1 MTRND
6 GHLLRVA
13 IVFSIVPEANL
24 TLLKRTNQL
33 WKLYAFIGSMAVGGG
48 ITLFQSLL
56 PRIMEKEAIL
66 YFVIGGMLLVIGAFA
81 WAYSAIRC
89 PECSLKLLWYSLT
102 KEGLGTWFTWLI
114 HLEECPQC
122 TKLNGLA
129 TSTRKRKRSSAK
141 V

>member
-1 MTRND
+1 M
-6 GHLLRVA
+6 A
-13 IVFSIVPEANL
+13 I
-24 TLLKRTNQL
+24 
-33 WKLYAFIGSMAVGGG
+33 GGG

-56 PRIMEKEAIL
+56 PRVMEKEAIPSV
-66 YFVIGGMLLVIGAFA
+66 VIGGMLLVIGAFA

-89 PECSLKLLWYSLT
+89 PECKLKLLWYSIT
-102 KEGLGTWFTWLI
+102 KEGLGTWFTWLV

-129 TSTRKRKRSSAK
+129 TSKSKQKRTRGK